1 MVPSEDGL
9 DQPPHPLATTLPLH
23 PLQGRAERYQG
34 GFKDDQRHGRGT
46 CLYPD
51 GGRYTG
57 EWSMGAMDGEGRFEY
72 GNGDVFVGIFS
83 KKRRVR
89 GKLTWVASGD
99 ECTRALR
106 EKPSPPWTRACTPLT
121 RVLEPA
127 CVVWHRRR
135 RVWRAERCAS
145 RRGHAPLREG
155 GCCACR
161 PVGEWRAQGRGRTA
175 RAAERRSLPRLLR
188 GREAARPRRGGAT
201 RRHGRR

>member
-72 GNGDVFVGIFS
+72 GNGNVFVGIFS

-121 RVLEPA
+121 
-127 CVVWHRRR
+127 
-135 RVWRAERCAS
+135 
-145 RRGHAPLREG
+145 
-155 GCCACR
+155 
-161 PVGEWRAQGRGRTA
+161 
-175 RAAERRSLPRLLR
+175 
-188 GREAARPRRGGAT
+188 
-201 RRHGRR
+201 